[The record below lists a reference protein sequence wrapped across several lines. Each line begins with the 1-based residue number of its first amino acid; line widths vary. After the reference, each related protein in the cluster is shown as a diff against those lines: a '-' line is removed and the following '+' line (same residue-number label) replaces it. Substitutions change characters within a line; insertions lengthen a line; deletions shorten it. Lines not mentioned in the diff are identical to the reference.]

1 MSDINKFTSKEVL
14 NKVLLDSSGN
24 SVAAFSHTTQEA
36 LNAALDTTNNRLN
49 VSLAGG
55 TISGDVTIDGD
66 LTVNGSDTNLN
77 YDEIVNGTLD
87 VSISGSLDNQEYTA
101 MRLKYD
107 DSTGAGDGSGVS
119 LDWTWQDDATS
130 ETTIGKISTVRDTG
144 DNYGAMKFYT
154 ANNGSVLERMRLTS
168 AGKLG
173 IGNAVDGNVDTPLHI
188 RVEGGG
194 NNVLTGGIKMEDP
207 AISGTEHLGILF
219 SGRTDNPGGKA
230 YMGAVRADNFGVM
243 DLVFY
248 TDSAADDGSVTTSD
262 NVMTF
267 THDGRLGIGTAG
279 ANVDELLH
287 VQASSGNVYAKVETE
302 ASNSS
307 AGLRL
312 LGGNNDESRI
322 HFGDSDVVDI
332 GKIVYIHGSTNAMA
346 FTTNTSEAMR
356 ITSDGSLAIGS
367 SSASR
372 KLHITDTSA
381 NVGIRLTTGTA
392 LDAII
397 DFGDSGTGGDGDI
410 GQIRYDNNTDQM
422 HFKTNTTDALTL
434 GSDQSALF
442 SGQIHLGS
450 TNQFRIYS
458 EGSGGSDNQVILA
471 KLNNLTILNQHN
483 GGNISFGTD
492 TSGGTA
498 VTNMI
503 LDSDSRISLS
513 NNDASG
519 AVGTTLFGYQ
529 AGLNIA
535 TGGVENTFIGH
546 QVAGTGTMLSGAD
559 SNTGIGFKALAP
571 LTSGTANA
579 MVGYRSGNNINTG
592 SQNTAL
598 GADTLK
604 NCTDGTH
611 NVAIGYSANFAN
623 AGDYNVAVGSG
634 ALVSNVGNR
643 NVAVGYQAL
652 NATDNSGDGYN
663 VGIGYKALT
672 AANGTGIENVAI
684 GGNAGLAMTTGHEN
698 VLIGSGA
705 GASTTNS
712 DDSIL
717 IGYHAGQGAD
727 ITADGIIGIGYQA
740 LQVLTSGSGSTA
752 IGYQAGKSIN
762 VGDQN
767 TALGYKALTL
777 NTVGEYNVAIG
788 YETLETNVHGSF
800 NTGVG
805 RMALEMVA
813 PNDPGGGGSVATHN
827 TGIGASAGGDIS
839 TGTFN
844 TSLGSNSGHDGTN
857 NLTTGTQNT
866 FLGAYTNGSGANAGN
881 QTVIGYNADGTGDN
895 EIALGNTSISAIKAQ
910 VTSITAYSSDERTKK
925 DVADYDLKGVDFIKE
940 LKLKTYLYKNPVDFP
955 DEIRH
960 SKWDAKDE
968 DGNLIHERPSDP
980 TETQV
985 GLIAQEVEAALA
997 KHGVGNV
1004 ETYAPTQDSGIK
1016 TLTYGNLIFP
1026 LIKAVQELSARVE
1039 ELESK

>member
-1 MSDINKFTSKEVL
+1 
-14 NKVLLDSSGN
+14 
-24 SVAAFSHTTQEA
+24 
-36 LNAALDTTNNRLN
+36 
-49 VSLAGG
+49 
-55 TISGDVTIDGD
+55 
-66 LTVNGSDTNLN
+66 
-77 YDEIVNGTLD
+77 
-87 VSISGSLDNQEYTA
+87 
-101 MRLKYD
+101 
-107 DSTGAGDGSGVS
+107 TGAGDGSGVS

-529 AGLNIA
+529 AGL
-535 TGGVENTFIGH
+535 
-546 QVAGTGTMLSGAD
+546 
-559 SNTGIGFKALAP
+559 
-571 LTSGTANA
+571 
-579 MVGYRSGNNINTG
+579 
-592 SQNTAL
+592 
-598 GADTLK
+598 
-604 NCTDGTH
+604 
-611 NVAIGYSANFAN
+611 
-623 AGDYNVAVGSG
+623 
-634 ALVSNVGNR
+634 
-643 NVAVGYQAL
+643 
-652 NATDNSGDGYN
+652 
-663 VGIGYKALT
+663 
-672 AANGTGIENVAI
+672 
-684 GGNAGLAMTTGHEN
+684 
-698 VLIGSGA
+698 
-705 GASTTNS
+705 
-712 DDSIL
+712 
-717 IGYHAGQGAD
+717 
-727 ITADGIIGIGYQA
+727 
-740 LQVLTSGSGSTA
+740 
-752 IGYQAGKSIN
+752 
-762 VGDQN
+762 
-767 TALGYKALTL
+767 
-777 NTVGEYNVAIG
+777 
-788 YETLETNVHGSF
+788 
-800 NTGVG
+800 
-805 RMALEMVA
+805 
-813 PNDPGGGGSVATHN
+813 
-827 TGIGASAGGDIS
+827 
-839 TGTFN
+839 
-844 TSLGSNSGHDGTN
+844 
-857 NLTTGTQNT
+857 
-866 FLGAYTNGSGANAGN
+866 
-881 QTVIGYNADGTGDN
+881 
-895 EIALGNTSISAIKAQ
+895 
-910 VTSITAYSSDERTKK
+910 
-925 DVADYDLKGVDFIKE
+925 
-940 LKLKTYLYKNPVDFP
+940 
-955 DEIRH
+955 
-960 SKWDAKDE
+960 
-968 DGNLIHERPSDP
+968 
-980 TETQV
+980 
-985 GLIAQEVEAALA
+985 
-997 KHGVGNV
+997 
-1004 ETYAPTQDSGIK
+1004 
-1016 TLTYGNLIFP
+1016 
-1026 LIKAVQELSARVE
+1026 
-1039 ELESK
+1039 

>member
-1 MSDINKFTSKEVL
+1 MANPNKFTSKEVL

-24 SVAAFSHTTQEA
+24 AVTANSVTTQEA
-36 LNAALDTTNNRLN
+36 LNSVLDTTNNRLN
-49 VSLAGG
+49 MSLAGG

-66 LTVNGSDTNLN
+66 LTVNGNGSGN
-77 YDEIVNGTLD
+77 YDEIINGTLD

-529 AGLNIA
+529 AGLNTA

-546 QVAGTGTMLSGAD
+546 QVAGTGTMTSGAD

-571 LTSGTANA
+571 LTSGTANT